1 MSNKTLI
8 LYALL
13 FAVIMG
19 CAIFI
24 AARLQRLKAQREEA
38 EKRAVVAFEQMNL
51 LTKSL
56 RETASKTPAGASQ
69 PPGERL
75 QQMYPGPK
83 RPAGGSSGP

>member
-1 MSNKTLI
+1 MSDKIFVLTGL
-8 LYALL
+8 
-13 FAVIMG
+13 VIVVFG
-19 CAIFI
+19 GIAIFV
-24 AARLQRLKAQREEA
+24 AWRLQRLKAQREEA

-56 RETASKTPAGASQ
+56 REKGSKTPTDSSQ

-83 RPAGGSSGP
+83 RAGGGPAEG